1 MSTLTL
7 PFRAIAFEPPLTTPG
22 RKRWTVGEFHR
33 LWQEGWFEN
42 CRPALLDGEIFVM
55 PNPGPAHN
63 MSTTLA
69 DYQLKAI
76 FGTGFVV
83 RVQMPLVFGLWTDP
97 IPDLAVVPGT
107 PFDYPDNPTTALLV
121 AEVADSSAATDLGEK
136 ASLYATANILD
147 YWVIDLNQRRLIVHR
162 DPQPDPAN
170 SARLSYHQVTVFD
183 ETGVVQPL
191 AAPTFSIRV
200 VDLLPR

>member
-7 PFRAIAFEPPLTTPG
+7 PPLATMLVPLTMPR
-22 RKRWTVGEFHR
+22 RKRWTVAEFHR
-33 LWQEGWFEN
+33 LWQDGWFEY
-42 CRPALLDGEIFVM
+42 CRPALLDGEIIEM

-107 PFDYPDNPTTALLV
+107 PFDYPDNPTSALLIV
-121 AEVADSSAATDLGEK
+121 EVADTSVATDLGEK

-147 YWVIDLNQRRLIVHR
+147 YWVIDLNNRQLIVHR
-162 DPQPDPAN
+162 DPQTDPTN
-170 SARLSYHQVTVFD
+170 SARLTYRQITSFD
-183 ETGVVQPL
+183 ETGVVQSV
-191 AAPTFSIRV
+191 AAPASSIRV
-200 VDLLPR
+200 VDVLPR